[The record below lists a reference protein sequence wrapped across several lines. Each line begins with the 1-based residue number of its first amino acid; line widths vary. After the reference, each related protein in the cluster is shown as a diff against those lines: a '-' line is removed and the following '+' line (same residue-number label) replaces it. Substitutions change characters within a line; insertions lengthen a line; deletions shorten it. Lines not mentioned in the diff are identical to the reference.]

1 MKKFKF
7 RLAAVQMQRQIVL
20 DQKIAAK
27 ARLVAERDALIAER
41 MQVEAMYHAAL
52 TGTPK
57 AGETL
62 DPFVE
67 NTRHLRLYAL
77 REEIELIQEKIDS
90 YVPRIEAAQLEV
102 QEAHRGL
109 RAMELLEEK
118 DKAAWALEY
127 RRNQQKET
135 DELSVL
141 RFGRGFLK

>member
-7 RLAAVQMQRQIVL
+7 RLAPVQMQRQIVL
-20 DQKIAAK
+20 DQKIAEQ

-41 MQVEAMYHAAL
+41 LQVEAMYYAAL
-52 TGTPK
+52 NDTPK
-57 AGETL
+57 PGELL

-67 NTRHLRLYAL
+67 MTRNLRLYAL

-90 YVPRIEAAQLEV
+90 YQPKIEAAQREV
-102 QEAHRGL
+102 QEAHRAL

-118 DKAAWALEY
+118 DRAAWALEY
-127 RRNQQKET
+127 RRTEQKET

-141 RFGRGFLK
+141 RFGRGFGR